1 MKYEVLLPFC
11 EPGEKSLY
19 ISIIPEATVEELIGY
34 CLSEYI
40 DSQKKPTIPQT
51 MHRVSQWHIR
61 IGDDGEIDDD
71 FPGNQT

>member
-11 EPGEKSLY
+11 ESGETPLY
-19 ISIIPEATVEELIGY
+19 ISIIPDATVEELIGY

-40 DSQKKPTIPQT
+40 DSKKKPTIPQNVLV
-51 MHRVSQWHIR
+51 VSQWHIR

-71 FPGNQT
+71 FPGNPN